1 MQSNRGRRQPECLRR
16 GFTLI
21 ELLVVISI
29 IAVLMALILP
39 AIQQS
44 RAAARRLQC
53 QNNLKNVTL
62 AALNF
67 ASSHKDAL
75 PPLGTYPAT
84 DTDGDGLKS
93 LTRAGHSWVVDL
105 LPHLDK
111 RSIYDQWDF
120 QQPFDGGV
128 NVAFGQQNIAVLT
141 CPDDESSHGV
151 DGGLSYVV
159 NGGVGDI
166 VIEIRLPIPLRRGHF
181 GHFFAMEP
189 HVWDGGSTGFT
200 LPNILLAK
208 ELVVFGPKFESDQPT
223 PLGAGSM
230 SFFSEM
236 TPSANLREIFD
247 GAGNTVMFSENMK
260 AGENAITRTRTW
272 ADPSIRSCGFLF
284 PILPFSGVGFANIYK
299 TPDLTLGSPFINQ
312 TRNLRDGDAP
322 FPNSGHSGMVMASFC
337 DGSVKPLSETID
349 KSVYVRLLTPSGAR
363 PRSITGFVQE
373 EPIFGNDF

>member
-1 MQSNRGRRQPECLRR
+1 MQSNRCRRQPECLRR

-53 QNNLKNVTL
+53 QNHLKNVTL

-67 ASSHKDAL
+67 ASSRKDAL

-84 DTDGDGLKS
+84 DTNADGLKD
-93 LTRAGHSWVVDL
+93 LTRAAHSWVTDL

-111 RSIYDQWDF
+111 RAIYDQWDF

-141 CPDDESSHGV
+141 CPDDESSYGV
-151 DGGLSYVV
+151 NGGLSYVA

-166 VIEIRLPIPLRRGHF
+166 VIEILLPRPLRRTHF
-181 GHFFAMEP
+181 GQFFAMEP
-189 HVWDGGSTGFT
+189 HVWDGIRGYT
-200 LPNILLAK
+200 LQNMLLAK
-208 ELVVFGPKFESDQPT
+208 ELVVFGPKFESDTIT
-223 PLGAGSM
+223 PLNLGTVSD
-230 SFFSEM
+230 FSEI
-236 TPSANLREIFD
+236 TPSANLREIYD
-247 GAGNTVMFSENMK
+247 GAGNTVMFTENTK

-299 TPDLTLGSPFINQ
+299 TPDLSLGSPFINE

-322 FPNSGHSGMVMASFC
+322 FPNSSHSGMVMASFC
-337 DGSVKPLSETID
+337 DGSVRPLSETID
-349 KSVYVRLLTPSGAR
+349 KSVYVRLLTPGGAR

-373 EPIFGNDF
+373 EPISGYDF